1 MIRDCFYQKLL
12 FGDWRHNFNDF
23 HTFSFLHIKANW
35 NHICSKIKGR
45 AVAVELES
53 QGKEHLLAHTSY
65 LSTGGPFRTQLGN
78 LLLCYH
84 GSFGVSGS
92 FENLKEAVDSSQ
104 EKKKNQHI
112 QCCMQFQGILDILKP
127 ITGSRLWTSVPWE
140 NWYIKLRTLFLT
152 YQSLLSTSYIN
163 W

>member
-104 EKKKNQHI
+104 EKKKINTYNVACSFKGFWTYWNLSQALGYGPLSHEKI
-112 QCCMQFQGILDILKP
+112 DIL
-127 ITGSRLWTSVPWE
+127 
-140 NWYIKLRTLFLT
+140 N
-152 YQSLLSTSYIN
+152 
-163 W
+163 